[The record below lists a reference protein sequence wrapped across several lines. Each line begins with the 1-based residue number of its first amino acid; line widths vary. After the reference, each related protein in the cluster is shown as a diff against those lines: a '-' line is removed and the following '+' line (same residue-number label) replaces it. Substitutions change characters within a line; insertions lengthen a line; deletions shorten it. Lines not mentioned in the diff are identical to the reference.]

1 MGHRLLSRHIEP
13 SVSHLGARGAG
24 PEARGKAW
32 AGDSCELKSGDL
44 GDTACLGRCVSS
56 RS

>member
-13 SVSHLGARGAG
+13 SVSHPGARGAG
-24 PEARGKAW
+24 PGARGKAG